1 MMEFRQWDELPVFM
15 KNEEVRPYYEMLKDK
30 EKELQKKRMFDVVMA
45 SIILTLALPL
55 LIIIAICIACDSK
68 GGIFFC
74 QERVTTYG
82 RHFKIIKFRTM
93 VKDADKKGTGI
104 TVKND
109 ARVTKVGAFLRKYRL
124 DELPQLINIIWGDMS
139 FVGTRPESVKY
150 VDNYTDKMYA
160 TLLLPAGVTSSASI
174 EYKDEER
181 LLDNVENVDEV
192 YIGEIL
198 PSKMEY
204 NLQDIERFSLTRE
217 MKIIFKTVVAVFR

>member
-1 MMEFRQWDELPVFM
+1 MMEFKQWDELPEYM
-15 KNEEVRPYYEMLKDK
+15 RNEEVRPYYEMLKDK

-55 LIIIAICIACDSK
+55 LIIIAISIACDSK

-93 VKDADKKGTGI
+93 VKDADKNGTGI

-109 ARVTKVGAFLRKYRL
+109 VRVTRIGAFLRKYRL

-181 LLDNVENVDEV
+181 LLDNVDDVDQV
-192 YIGEIL
+192 YIQEIL

-204 NLQDIERFSLTRE
+204 NLQDIERFSMARE
-217 MKIIFKTVVAVFR
+217 IKIIFKTVVAVVK